1 MVQYGYLEHLE
12 QKNEQIAQ
20 GYCPRILPIL
30 LCRRRRGNG
39 GFCWVRGGVGRDVS
53 TMHIK

>member
-20 GYCPRILPIL
+20 GYCPFFSVE
-30 LCRRRRGNG
+30 GGGEMG
-39 GFCWVRGGVGRDVS
+39 GFAG
-53 TMHIK
+53 